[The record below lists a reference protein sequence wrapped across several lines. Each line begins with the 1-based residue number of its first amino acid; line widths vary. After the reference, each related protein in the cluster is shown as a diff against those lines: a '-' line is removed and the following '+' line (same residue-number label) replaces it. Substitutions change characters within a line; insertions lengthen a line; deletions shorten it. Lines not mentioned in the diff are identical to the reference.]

1 MIERVILAAIFYI
14 FVTPIA
20 LILKFCK
27 VDLLR
32 LKIDDNQES
41 YWIKSKGTEIVPVS
55 KVKAVRIAGIRLTIG
70 SHKKKRKRYDKKS
83 SDDIYPFY

>member
-41 YWIKSKGTEIVPVS
+41 YWIKSKGTEI
-55 KVKAVRIAGIRLTIG
+55 
-70 SHKKKRKRYDKKS
+70 RKRIEEKTTFCG
-83 SDDIYPFY
+83 FYVVLRTGTVCNS